1 MSITIKDVAKRV
13 GVTPATVSMV
23 INHKPRISDETR
35 RKVMEAIEEL
45 DYFPHAGARSLVL
58 QRTQTVGV
66 AAPLFSTYSVL
77 EMLAGIEQ
85 EAAASGYDLVLY
97 GSHGAA
103 MAEDDVITRIAR
115 ERKVDGLI
123 VVDKL
128 PSPKQLGYFS
138 KNNVAI
144 VGLDCQLEGWDSV
157 LVDHAAG
164 AYEATRH
171 LLSLGHRRIAMVNG
185 PANFGP
191 SKARDTGYRQALA
204 EAKLNWE
211 PSLSFQVAAGHR
223 EEGFDVGEK
232 LLKLRSAPTAVLVA
246 AGDVCATGVILALK
260 KNGMAVPQQI
270 SVVGF
275 DDQPFASLMDPALTT
290 VRQPLTKVGGAAFQL
305 LRQAMQAEQGPRRA
319 QKLVFQAELI
329 VRASTAAAPAR

>member
-45 DYFPHAGARSLVL
+45 DYFPMPARAPWCCSAPKPWAW
-58 QRTQTVGV
+58 R
-66 AAPLFSTYSVL
+66 PLFSAPIRCWKCWPAL
-77 EMLAGIEQ
+77 NKRLQ
-85 EAAASGYDLVLY
+85 ASGYDLVLY

-128 PSPKQLGYFS
+128 PSPKHWDNFL

-157 LVDHAAG
+157 LVDHAAV
-164 AYEATRH
+164 AYEATRI
-171 LLSLGHRRIAMVNG
+171 LLSLGHRRIALVNG
-185 PANFGP
+185 HANFGP
-191 SKARDTGYRQALA
+191 S
-204 EAKLNWE
+204 
-211 PSLSFQVAAGHR
+211 
-223 EEGFDVGEK
+223 
-232 LLKLRSAPTAVLVA
+232 
-246 AGDVCATGVILALK
+246 
-260 KNGMAVPQQI
+260 
-270 SVVGF
+270 
-275 DDQPFASLMDPALTT
+275 
-290 VRQPLTKVGGAAFQL
+290 
-305 LRQAMQAEQGPRRA
+305 
-319 QKLVFQAELI
+319 
-329 VRASTAAAPAR
+329 